1 VEGYRQLMRRLSL
14 DLRPSHFS
22 VGAAGHDAD
31 ADATAAAPRPPGL
44 QQRQRAVVASDRLTR
59 PVVRIKADG
68 VHQAEQPGRGGRT
81 TLAEQPGPRV
91 LELYKGLS
99 SEVTLPAAPPPRP
112 PIPDPRPRPSPPPA
126 TLHPHHQLRRHHH
139 QVTLPAAFDLVVHE
153 ILGNV
158 AR

>member
-1 VEGYRQLMRRLSL
+1 MRRLSL

-31 ADATAAAPRPPGL
+31 ADADAAAAPRPPGL

-99 SEVTLPAAPPPRP
+99 SEVTLPAAPLSSPAHPGPSATTKPSTRHPP
-112 PIPDPRPRPSPPPA
+112 PSPPAPS
-126 TLHPHHQLRRHHH
+126 PPSPK
-139 QVTLPAAFDLVVHE
+139 VTLPAAFDLVVHE